1 MEELRKEEEVVILF
15 AAQKKNLKEDD
26 AWESLDELEELVN
39 TAGARAA
46 VKVLQR
52 VDSINPGYYIG
63 TGKVEELKEL
73 VALHGATG
81 VVSDDELP
89 PVQMRNLSLELG
101 VKVMDRTLVIL
112 DIFAQRARS
121 REGKLQVEI
130 AQLKYQYSRLTG
142 FGEMLSKQGAVLE
155 QEDLVKRS
163 LNLISAIFVLE
174 WNYYKLKLKS
184 LRNIDSFFVHVDKR
198 IIYQ

>member
-1 MEELRKEEEVVILF
+1 MRH
-15 AAQKKNLKEDD
+15 KKNLKEDD

-39 TAGARAA
+39 TAGARA

-81 VVSDDELP
+81 VVSDDELS

-142 FGEMLSKQGAVLE
+142 FGEVALLQGGGIGTRGPGEKKIRDTAYTEVVRFVVEVEMGSEESFVEWLINETNAEISIEKGDYVLIE
-155 QEDLVKRS
+155 RPVRS
-163 LNLISAIFVLE
+163 
-174 WNYYKLKLKS
+174 
-184 LRNIDSFFVHVDKR
+184 
-198 IIYQ
+198 